1 MLNELFPTGMSHFV
15 LGGLMIGLGISLIF
29 ITTGLVAGASSVFSS
44 SWSFLSKAEYFHQ
57 ASLKSSRNW
66 RLVFAIASIAG
77 ALVMVQLFDVQS
89 VVTEVS
95 GWQLFIGGLIAGFG
109 ARYGNGCTSGHGI
122 CGIASLSIPS
132 LLAVLTFLF
141 TAIVTAQ
148 VMSAV
153 LGGQS

>member
-1 MLNELFPTGMSHFV
+1 MLNELFPTGMSHFA
-15 LGGLMIGLGISLIF
+15 LGGLLIGLGISLIF
-29 ITTGLVAGASSVFSS
+29 IATGLVAGASSVFSS
-44 SWSFLSKAEYFHQ
+44 SWSFVSKADFFHQ
-57 ASLKSSRNW
+57 PALKSSRHW
-66 RLVFAIASIAG
+66 RLIFAIASIAG
-77 ALVMVQLFDVQS
+77 AFVMVQLFDVES
-89 VVTEVS
+89 VVTQIS

-122 CGIASLSIPS
+122 CGIASLSLPS

-148 VMSAV
+148 LMSVV